1 MVTVTIIFLM
11 RKEKA
16 AKKISK
22 VKPRNNK
29 KNNLG
34 RREPTK

>member
-1 MVTVTIIFLM
+1 M

-16 AKKISK
+16 AKKIRK
-22 VKPRNNK
+22 VKPLNNK
-29 KNNLG
+29 TNNLG